1 MRRGKIYIYLF
12 SPTHSHFIFYVLRER
27 ETKRIFTH
35 TSVWWSSG
43 PYNTHSLN
51 NPAPPHQAAPAL
63 YLDGQL
69 TAGLVSVCFGLDGM
83 GWMVWYGW
91 YGDRIGQC
99 EQCLRLF
106 VPSVFIISLVLF
118 HYHCPFF
125 RANFS
130 AFRSYVHVF
139 LLRAFVYYRYTTNF
153 EIQIQPDGL
162 AHACGRRIC
171 ISLS

>member
-43 PYNTHSLN
+43 PYNTHSLTH
-51 NPAPPHQAAPAL
+51 PAPPHQTAPAL

-83 GWMVWYGW
+83 GWMVWYGMVW
-91 YGDRIGQC
+91 G
-99 EQCLRLF
+99 
-106 VPSVFIISLVLF
+106 
-118 HYHCPFF
+118 
-125 RANFS
+125 
-130 AFRSYVHVF
+130 
-139 LLRAFVYYRYTTNF
+139 
-153 EIQIQPDGL
+153 
-162 AHACGRRIC
+162 
-171 ISLS
+171 